1 MRLIKLLLMMICVLP
16 LVSCTR
22 SASVENATLQPA
34 DRFTAVAPVLTDT
47 PTFKPVISSATPV
60 ITATFLP
67 TSIPVTPTLL
77 TGTPPPTPTTD
88 LPKDVPLKVWKE
100 LPIMPGAITGEELP
114 DRYRFLLSA
123 NVGQVGDYYKK
134 ELPKLGWK
142 FVTSGTG
149 ENGAPIFIFSKGKT
163 ILSISVIVLGKMA
176 VVSLA
181 PI

>member
-1 MRLIKLLLMMICVLP
+1 MRLLRLLLIMICLF
-16 LVSCTR
+16 LLAGCTR
-22 SASVENATLQPA
+22 SISEGNATLPPA
-34 DRFTAVAPVLTDT
+34 DRFTSVAPVLTDI
-47 PTFKPVISSATPV
+47 PTLKPVNSSATPV
-60 ITATFLP
+60 LTSTFLP
-67 TSIPVTPTLL
+67 TSIPVTPTSL
-77 TGTPPPTPTTD
+77 TGTPPPTPTTE
-88 LPKDVPLKVWKE
+88 LPADVPLKVWAE
-100 LPIMPGAITGEELP
+100 LPIMPGAITGEELA

-123 NVGQVGDYYKK
+123 NVEQVGNYYKK

-176 VVSLA
+176 VVTLA